1 MKVVIEDAP
10 VTVGSGYPAPF
21 DARCSQRRRWR
32 LGDAAGLTQFGVNLL
47 RLPPQQ
53 WSSQRHW
60 HRAEDEFVYILEGA
74 VTLVTDAG
82 ETPMSA
88 GDCAAFRAGLA
99 NGHHLQN
106 RSDVEAVILE
116 MGSRRP
122 EEDAVAYPGIDLAL
136 PDHAGGYVHVDGSPY
151 APADKCSAR
160 GEVRTGNSGVGK
172 TNFQS

>member
-1 MKVVIEDAP
+1 VKVDIEDAP
-10 VTVGSGYPAPF
+10 MILGSGYPAPF

-47 RLPPQQ
+47 RLLPQQ
-53 WSSQRHW
+53 WSSQKHW
-60 HRAEDEFVYILEGA
+60 HQAEDEFVYILEGA

-82 ETPMSA
+82 ETPMNA

-106 RSDVEAVILE
+106 RSDIEAVILE

-122 EEDAVAYPGIDLAL
+122 EEDSVVYPGIDLAL
-136 PDHAGGYVHVDGSPY
+136 PVRDDGYVHIDGSPY
-151 APADKCSAR
+151 GRADK
-160 GEVRTGNSGVGK
+160 
-172 TNFQS
+172 

>member
-1 MKVVIEDAP
+1 MKVVVVDAP
-10 VTVGSGYPAPF
+10 MTAGSGYPAPF
-21 DARCSQRRRWR
+21 DERCSQRRRWR

-60 HRAEDEFVYILEGA
+60 HRSEDEFVYILKGA

-82 ETPMSA
+82 ETLMNA
-88 GDCAAFRAGLA
+88 GDCAAFPAGLS

-106 RSDVEAVILE
+106 RFDAEAVILE

-122 EEDAVAYPGIDLAL
+122 EEDAVVYPGIDLAL
-136 PDHAGGYVHVDGSPY
+136 PDRAGGYVHVDGSPY
-151 APADKCSAR
+151 GSADGKH
-160 GEVRTGNSGVGK
+160 VRR
-172 TNFQS
+172 